1 MPQPATQRLGTPP
14 TPNATV
20 TVTAGTASPPTVNIP
35 SQGVVQF
42 TSDNQDYLIELWDKK
57 NEKHPAV
64 CVYLGANSSIYLV
77 GDPDANDQNA
87 NCPYNVKS
95 YSGSGGGGIVATGG
109 NKIIIGSGPDNPAS

>member
-1 MPQPATQRLGTPP
+1 MAQPAPQRIGAP
-14 TPNATV
+14 TPDATV
-20 TVTAGTASPPTVNIP
+20 AITDGVASPTTVTIQAE
-35 SQGVVQF
+35 GVVQF
-42 TSDNQDYLIELWDKK
+42 TADGSDYLIELWDKK